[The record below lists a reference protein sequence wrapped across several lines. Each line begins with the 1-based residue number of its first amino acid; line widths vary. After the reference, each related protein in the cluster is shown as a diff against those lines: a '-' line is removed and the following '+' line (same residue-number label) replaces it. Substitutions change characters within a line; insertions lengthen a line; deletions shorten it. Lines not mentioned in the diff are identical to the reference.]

1 MGTFSTSVWFVGDSQ
16 NRSSLTS
23 FLKLIISIAVQAPL
37 NCLRLSVMS
46 IRGDALI
53 ANSLVFFNS
62 VGRSSRRL
70 GVQFSHATVFSPLDP
85 RLAGSI

>member
-1 MGTFSTSVWFVGDSQ
+1 MGTVSISVWFAGDSQ

-53 ANSLVFFNS
+53 ATERAFFNS
-62 VGRSSRRL
+62 L
-70 GVQFSHATVFSPLDP
+70 G
-85 RLAGSI
+85 